1 MPPRPKEKRSC
12 IGKARLHMSRLKS
25 NKMSA
30 MAKRYLILLGIVFV
44 FLVIFSFTITNFAS
58 AMTLTNLIRQSS
70 VFTILSVGMTLVI
83 IVGGIDLSVGANI
96 ALSGAVAAL
105 VINYIGAETAAGA
118 IAGLVTAL
126 AVSTLIGVINGVLC
140 GYLGISAFIATLAM
154 QTFCKGL
161 TLLLT
166 NSQRIVVSNPAFK
179 WLGNGQWNIN
189 GIVIPTVVI
198 VLVIFVVFWMW
209 AVKNLK
215 FGIKLYAVG
224 GNPKAAHAS
233 GINSKK
239 FIFFTYVITGIICGI
254 ATIITVGR
262 ASSAQPL
269 AGEGLEFTVI
279 TAVVLGGTSLLGGI
293 GTIGGTFLGCLLM
306 GTITLGINMINISV
320 FWNYIIKGVCILIA
334 VLADQTIAS
343 AKDIFVKKEKTIS
356 ADNHKAIETMKTNTH
371 HVLELNNICKSF
383 SQVPVLKDV
392 SLKIEGGKV
401 HALMGEN
408 GAGKSTLIKILSGAY
423 TKNSG
428 SIVMDGIPVEIHS
441 TLDAQRLGVSV
452 IYQEFALVPELSI
465 TQNAFLGKE
474 KRKGKLFLSVAE
486 MAKET
491 EKFMGKLNLKVNVGR
506 KVRSL
511 SVSQQQMVEIAKAM
525 SADSWLV
532 IMDEP
537 TSAIT
542 DADKEKL
549 FRVIR
554 EMKAAGMAIIYVSH
568 RLQEIFEIC
577 DEVTVLRDG
586 EYITTMPVS
595 ETSEQE
601 LTKLMVG
608 REVNDVFSREKA
620 NVDWDSQPVLKVE
633 NLGRRGVFDP
643 VSFEVRAGEVL
654 GLSGLMGA
662 GRTEIARCIFG
673 LDRYDSGC
681 IWLNGKQ
688 LKIHSPKDAL
698 KEGICYVSED
708 RQREGIIPLRS
719 LKENISLADLEQI
732 CTNGLIDE
740 SKEDALYEEYQSK
753 FRIKATSGEQ
763 QISRLSGGNQQKCCL
778 AKMLACKPTLLILDE
793 PTRGIDVGAKK
804 EIHQL
809 IEKMAKENMAI
820 ILISSELPEILGAS
834 DRILVLSEGKVTG
847 EFKAEEATEEAI
859 MQCAFDSEAMVKGA

>member
-1 MPPRPKEKRSC
+1 
-12 IGKARLHMSRLKS
+12 MSRLK
-25 NKMSA
+25 NHKMSA
-30 MAKRYLILLGIVFV
+30 MAKRYLILLGIVAV
-44 FLVIFSFTITNFAS
+44 FFIIFSFTITNFAS

-96 ALSGAVAAL
+96 ALSGAVAAIVL
-105 VINYIGAETAAGA
+105 NYVGAETISGA
-118 IAGLVTAL
+118 VAGLIAAL
-126 AVSTLIGVINGVLC
+126 AVSTLIGVINGFLC

-166 NSQRIVVSNPAFK
+166 DSQRIVVSNTIFK
-179 WLGNGQWNIN
+179 WLGNGQWNV
-189 GIVIPTVVI
+189 GGFVIPTVVI
-198 VLVIFVVFWMW
+198 VLVVFIVFWMW
-209 AVKNLK
+209 AIKNLK
-215 FGIKLYAVG
+215 FGIQLYAVG

-233 GINSKK
+233 GINSKR

-279 TAVVLGGTSLLGGI
+279 TAVVLGGTSLMGGI

-306 GTITLGINMINISV
+306 GIITLGINMINISV
-320 FWNYIIKGVCILIA
+320 FWNYIIKGVCVLLA

-343 AKDIFVKKEKTIS
+343 AKDLFVKKEKSLS
-356 ADNHKAIETMKTNTH
+356 ADNHKAIEVMHTNTH
-371 HVLELNNICKSF
+371 HVLELQHICKSF
-383 SQVPVLKDV
+383 SGVPVLKDV

-408 GAGKSTLIKILSGAY
+408 GAGKSTLVKILSGAY

-441 TLDAQRLGVSV
+441 TLDARKLGVSV

-474 KRKGKLFLSVAE
+474 KRRGRLFLSIAE

-491 EKFMGKLNLKVNVGR
+491 EKFMDKLNLKVNVGR

-549 FRVIR
+549 FHVIR
-554 EMKAAGMAIIYVSH
+554 EMKAAGIAIIYVSH

-586 EYITTMPVS
+586 EYITTMPVK
-595 ETSEQE
+595 ETNEQE

-620 NVDWDSQPVLKVE
+620 EIDWNARPVLKVE
-633 NLGRRGVFDP
+633 NLGRKGAFEP
-643 VSFEVRAGEVL
+643 VSFEVRSGEVL

-673 LDRYDSGC
+673 LDHYDSGS
-681 IWLNGKQ
+681 IYLNGRQIKVT
-688 LKIHSPKDAL
+688 SPKEAL
-698 KEGICYVSED
+698 KHGICYVSED

-719 LKENISLADLEQI
+719 LKENISLADLGQI

-740 SKEDALYEEYQSK
+740 EKQNVLYEEYQAK
-753 FRIKATSGEQ
+753 LRIKATSGEQ
-763 QISRLSGGNQQKCCL
+763 QIARLSGGNQQKCCL

-809 IEKMAKENMAI
+809 IEKMAKEQMAI

-834 DRILVLSEGKVTG
+834 DRILVLSEGRVTG

-859 MQCAFDSEAMVKGA
+859 MRCAFDSERMGKGA